1 MIMISI
7 TTSSYDLLGHL
18 RLNPDASSE
27 LKRNRR
33 RVNRTP
39 TLDGGCSISDQGYSD
54 ADRTFHIRKN
64 GISRA
69 DADRIWYIF
78 RTYSLVYVSID
89 EGVFEAAIQDVDL
102 TEGNLK
108 AKILIKEKLT

>member
-1 MIMISI
+1 MISI

-18 RLNPDASSE
+18 RLNLDASSE

-54 ADRTFHIRKN
+54 ADRTFQVRKD

-69 DADRIWYIF
+69 DADRIWYLF
-78 RTYSLVYVSID
+78 RTYSLVNVCIED
-89 EGVFEAAIQDVDL
+89 GAFRAAIQDVNL
-102 TEGNLK
+102 AEGNLRT
-108 AKILIKEKLT
+108 KILIQEKIS